1 VRIFEKFIRPSVS
14 TGWLPGTGRDGR
26 ACAALATLTGLGGLA
41 VAAGFP
47 AFVGLACLDGVVG
60 FADGVGAFALAFFTA
75 FATLPVFAALA
86 VFTFAIAHR
95 S

>member
-14 TGWLPGTGRDGR
+14 TGWFTRTGRDGR
-26 ACAALATLTGLGGLA
+26 VGAAFATLTGRSGLA
-41 VAAGFP
+41 VAAGLP
-47 AFVGLACLDGVVG
+47 AFVGVACLDGLVG
-60 FADGVGAFALAFFTA
+60 FADRAGVAAFAFFTVL
-75 FATLPVFAALA
+75 ATLAVFAAFA